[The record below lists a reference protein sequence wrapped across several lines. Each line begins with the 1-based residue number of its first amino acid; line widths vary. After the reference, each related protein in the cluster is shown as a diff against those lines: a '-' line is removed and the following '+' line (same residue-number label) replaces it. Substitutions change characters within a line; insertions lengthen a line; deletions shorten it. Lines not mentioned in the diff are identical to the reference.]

1 MCCQKGKII
10 MIIAQEG
17 PIKKFCLP
25 YPSIK
30 NDTIDK
36 EKMLPRNIK
45 SLLGRTIS

>member
-30 NDTIDK
+30 NRYNRQRENVAK
-36 EKMLPRNIK
+36 EY
-45 SLLGRTIS
+45 